1 MTKTLEQLLKTK
13 VRLRNQSEVTPDF
26 RISVQSEKEG
36 GMHILVH
43 AFGHAGDALDFVVKE
58 NSLIP
63 FRGVR

>member
-1 MTKTLEQLLKTK
+1 MKKVNLILLALFMAL
-13 VRLRNQSEVTPDF
+13 VMAGTPDF